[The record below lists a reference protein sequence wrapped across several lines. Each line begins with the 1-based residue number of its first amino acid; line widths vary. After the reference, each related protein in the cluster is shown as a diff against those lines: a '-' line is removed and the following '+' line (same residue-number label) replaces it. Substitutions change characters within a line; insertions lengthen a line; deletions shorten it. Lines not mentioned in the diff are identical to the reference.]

1 MNSLGFRLAKEEDAA
16 LLAALH
22 NAYIPGGRV
31 SAQMEPFTAENRR
44 AWLAQ
49 HDPSRRPCWI
59 AEQEGQA
66 VGMVSLSD
74 FHPRKAYAITAEV
87 SIYLQPEALGR
98 GLGSKLLAFA
108 EQQAP
113 ALGIENLVGLIYDS
127 NEASLRLF
135 EKAGY
140 ERWGFLPR
148 VARHPEG
155 ERALVLVGKRLMP

>member
-1 MNSLGFRLAKEEDAA
+1 MDSLGFRLATEEDAA

-31 SAQMEPFTAENRR
+31 TAQMEPFSAENRR
-44 AWLAQ
+44 EWLAQ
-49 HDPSRRPCWI
+49 HKPSRRPCWI
-59 AEQEGQA
+59 AELEGQA

-74 FHPRKAYAITAEV
+74 FHPRKAYDITAEV

-98 GLGSKLLAFA
+98 GLGSRLLAFA
-108 EQQAP
+108 EQQGP
-113 ALGIENLVGLIYDS
+113 ELGIENLVGLIYDS

>member
-1 MNSLGFRLAKEEDAA
+1 MDSLEFRLAKEEDAA

-22 NAYIPGGRV
+22 NTYIPGGLV
-31 SAQMEPFTAENRR
+31 TAQMEPFTAENRR

-49 HDPSRRPCWI
+49 HDPERRPCWI
-59 AEQEGQA
+59 AELEGKA

-74 FHPRKAYAITAEV
+74 FHPRAAYAITAEV
-87 SIYLQPEALGR
+87 SIYLQPEAVGR
-98 GLGSKLLAFA
+98 GLGSKLLSFA

-135 EKAGY
+135 DKAGY

-155 ERALVLVGKRLMP
+155 ERALVLVGKRLML